1 LASFLAK
8 RGILPGEIAI
18 QHLTRYIAR
27 DDSANATTQR
37 RLVILK
43 QFFRWAGHPV
53 SRELDSLRAPKVVRP
68 VPDFLSEAEERQLR
82 QTLKTRTDKK
92 HHARDRALICLM
104 LDTGVRVSEAVGLNI
119 SDVDLD
125 SKRIHL
131 VTKGGKKRSKFIS
144 ADVRGQ
150 FSTLFAQLPSKSSLD
165 LPVFQSGKGG
175 RLTDRQVRQI
185 LSSWAELSGITKPV
199 HPHMLRH
206 TFATSLLGKTG
217 NLRLVQ
223 KALDHENPQ
232 TTAIYAHVVDEE
244 LQAAIDNRL

>member
-43 QFFRWAGHPV
+43 QFFRWTGHPV

-131 VTKGGKKRSKFIS
+131 V
-144 ADVRGQ
+144 
-150 FSTLFAQLPSKSSLD
+150 KSSPNLCAKSGSFPD
-165 LPVFQSGKGG
+165 VF
-175 RLTDRQVRQI
+175 
-185 LSSWAELSGITKPV
+185 
-199 HPHMLRH
+199 
-206 TFATSLLGKTG
+206 FAL
-217 NLRLVQ
+217 
-223 KALDHENPQ
+223 
-232 TTAIYAHVVDEE
+232 
-244 LQAAIDNRL
+244 